1 MISFG
6 SSRPAYS
13 RGRATRAVAS
23 RNNWLRRVCLRMYRK
38 TPVGAAR
45 EREGDELLDAWSWRF
60 LATCRKSRWSH
71 VTITKTS
78 ANGMPTRTAWST
90 NSNQVVVPL
99 KSQRPRECPASCRA
113 EVSFTEITL
122 LDRPLRL
129 PLCSNSRVSALW
141 RIYCLDTCWPQEC
154 GIHGRLTRE
163 KVTGGEY

>member
-78 ANGMPTRTAWST
+78 ANGMPTRTAWSK
-90 NSNQVVVPL
+90 NSNKGVVPL
-99 KSQRPRECPASCRA
+99 TKIGRAHVCNQVTNAQIVCR
-113 EVSFTEITL
+113 TL
-122 LDRPLRL
+122 LD
-129 PLCSNSRVSALW
+129 
-141 RIYCLDTCWPQEC
+141 
-154 GIHGRLTRE
+154 
-163 KVTGGEY
+163 K

>member
-1 MISFG
+1 MEMVRMSRGKWPEEIALLMISFG

-78 ANGMPTRTAWST
+78 ANG
-90 NSNQVVVPL
+90 QIG
-99 KSQRPRECPASCRA
+99 RA
-113 EVSFTEITL
+113 HV
-122 LDRPLRL
+122 
-129 PLCSNSRVSALW
+129 
-141 RIYCLDTCWPQEC
+141 
-154 GIHGRLTRE
+154 
-163 KVTGGEY
+163 